1 MNLDSV
7 SKILSVNDGSLPD
20 IEFDFGEEKRSSMA
34 YDLIQQQAS
43 CLSSQGAYY
52 WSKSKEIEVPIKFG
66 ENPAELVLSGE
77 AEPFHVVFGGMR
89 SNSGA
94 IIPDLGLFI
103 LGSTQISLDYR
114 MGKDWNRAAIEGLF
128 ELMLTLKCLAPNTKI
143 RHVGNVFDENDILL
157 SAFEMWQTAHRI
169 IEGNSK

>member
-1 MNLDSV
+1 MNLQSV
-7 SKILSVNDGSLPD
+7 SEILSENDGSLPD
-20 IEFDFGEEKRSSMA
+20 IEFDFGEEECSSAA
-34 YDLIQQQAS
+34 YTFVQKQAS
-43 CLSSQGAYY
+43 YLISRGAYY

-89 SNSGA
+89 SSSGA

-143 RHVGNVFDENDILL
+143 QHVGNVFDENDILL
-157 SAFEMWQTAHRI
+157 SAFKMWQTAHRI
-169 IEGNSK
+169 IEGNTK

>member
-1 MNLDSV
+1 MNLHAV
-7 SKILSVNDGSLPD
+7 SEMLSKNDGSLPD
-20 IEFDFGEEKRSSMA
+20 IEFDFAEEKRSSAA
-34 YDLIQQQAS
+34 YALIQRRAS
-43 CLSSQGAYY
+43 CLASRGAYY
-52 WSKSKEIEVPIKFG
+52 WSKSKEIEVPIKFD

-89 SNSGA
+89 SSSGA

-128 ELMLTLKCLAPNTKI
+128 ELMLTLKRLAPNTKI
-143 RHVGNVFDENDILL
+143 QHVGNVFDENNILL
-157 SAFEMWQTAHRI
+157 SAFEMWQTAHRT